1 MNSLQISLIVLAIVV
16 LAAILF
22 YNWYQEHKY
31 RKQSQAMFKAREDV
45 LFEPHSATDNPPVER
60 IEPSVAPVLSEAD
73 MPSSI
78 APISEPVPAVPAPTL
93 PAAPTDAQLEYAITI
108 HTVDAIPSVVF
119 APLLAHEQDD
129 VKPVRWLGYVDNL
142 AMWVEISPWR
152 EQTYTDIVVAVQ
164 LADRAGAVSEAQ
176 LSAVTQTAHELASR
190 FNGIASA
197 PDVTAA
203 LSDAAA
209 LDQFCVEVDVL
220 IGLNIVSHDGR
231 SFAGVN
237 IADAAQQAG
246 LTLNSAGVYQRRNE
260 ADEVVYALCNHE
272 NMPFSSDVMANLQ
285 THGITLMFEVPRV
298 ADGVLAFA
306 ELAQFAQQLAQH
318 LDGKLVD
325 DNIRPLSPAGLE
337 KIQTHLTQIYQRME
351 NQGIPAGGR
360 RALRLF
366 N

>member
-1 MNSLQISLIVLAIVV
+1 
-16 LAAILF
+16 
-22 YNWYQEHKY
+22 
-31 RKQSQAMFKAREDV
+31 
-45 LFEPHSATDNPPVER
+45 
-60 IEPSVAPVLSEAD
+60 
-73 MPSSI
+73 
-78 APISEPVPAVPAPTL
+78 
-93 PAAPTDAQLEYAITI
+93 
-108 HTVDAIPSVVF
+108 
-119 APLLAHEQDD
+119 
-129 VKPVRWLGYVDNL
+129 
-142 AMWVEISPWR
+142 
-152 EQTYTDIVVAVQ
+152 
-164 LADRAGAVSEAQ
+164 VSEAQ
-176 LSAVTQTAHELASR
+176 LLAMTQTAHELASR

-197 PDVTAA
+197 PDVSVA
-203 LSDAAA
+203 LTEADL
-209 LDQFCVEVDVL
+209 LDKFCVEVDVL
-220 IGLNIVSHDGR
+220 IGLNVVSHDGR
-231 SFAGVN
+231 SFAGAS

-272 NMPFSSDVMANLQ
+272 NTPFSSDVMADLQ

-298 ADGVLAFA
+298 ADGVSAFA

-351 NQGIPAGGR
+351 NQDIPAGGR

>member
-16 LAAILF
+16 LAVILF

-31 RKQSQAMFKAREDV
+31 RKQSQAMFKTREDV
-45 LFEPHSATDNPPVER
+45 LFQPHPVVVVDEVR
-60 IEPSVAPVLSEAD
+60 IEPSVVPTAVVAVD
-73 MPSSI
+73 MPVVPVAATI
-78 APISEPVPAVPAPTL
+78 PLAAPMLALPV
-93 PAAPTDAQLEYAITI
+93 APTDAQLEYIITI
-108 HTVDAIPSVVF
+108 HTMDAIPGAVF
-119 APLLAHEQDD
+119 APLLASEQND
-129 VKPVRWLGYVDNL
+129 VKPVRWLGYADNL

-152 EQTYTDIVVAVQ
+152 DLTYTDIVVAIQ

-176 LSAVTQTAHELASR
+176 LLAMTQTAHELASR

-197 PDVTAA
+197 PDVSVA
-203 LSDAAA
+203 LTEADL
-209 LDQFCVEVDVL
+209 LDKFCVEVDVL
-220 IGLNIVSHDGR
+220 IGLNVVSHDGR
-231 SFAGVN
+231 SFAGAS

-272 NMPFSSDVMANLQ
+272 NTPFSSDVMADLQ

-298 ADGVLAFA
+298 ADGVSAFA

-351 NQGIPAGGR
+351 NQDIPAGGR